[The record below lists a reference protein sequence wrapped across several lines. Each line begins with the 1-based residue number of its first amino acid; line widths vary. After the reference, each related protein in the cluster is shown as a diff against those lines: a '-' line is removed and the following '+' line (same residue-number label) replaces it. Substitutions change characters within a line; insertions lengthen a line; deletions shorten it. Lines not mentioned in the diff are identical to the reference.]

1 MRDAVLMRALLVSL
15 AALLI
20 AGPATAS
27 AAPSVAGCPVF
38 PPSNPWNQRIDK
50 RVRDVHSARIIR
62 AQAAGNELHL
72 DFGSTEEE
80 YGIPYSIVDAG
91 QTLLPLSFGVDGEDY
106 ADESDRGP
114 VPVPADARIE
124 GGSAGNRDPDE
135 GDRHVITITRGTCT
149 LTELYHAQR
158 VRNAGGT
165 VVGWRA
171 SAAARWS
178 LRSNKLR
185 PATWTS
191 ADAAGLPIFPGL
203 LRYEEAAG
211 GKIQHAIRFT
221 LPRARAAY
229 IAPARHCGS
238 NDDPSLPAYGTRLRL
253 KRSFSEA
260 PYRGPLKAIVV
271 AMKRYGLMFADQG
284 SAMYVTGTSDP
295 RWADTI
301 DQLREHPIDGSQFE
315 VVRPTARLNVCR

>member
-1 MRDAVLMRALLVSL
+1 MRDHGVMRIAL
-15 AALLI
+15 AALIIVL

-27 AAPSVAGCPVF
+27 AAPSVGGCPVF
-38 PPSNPWNQRIDK
+38 PPSNPWNQLVTK
-50 RVRDVHSARIIR
+50 RAGDSHSARIIK
-62 AQAAGNELHL
+62 AQAAGHELHL

-80 YGIPYSIVDAG
+80 YGIPFSIVDAS
-91 QTLLPLSFGVDGEDY
+91 QALLPLSFGVDDENY

-124 GGSAGNRDPDE
+124 GGNAADRDPDE
-135 GDRHVITITRGTCT
+135 GDRHVITITRGSCT
-149 LTELYHAQR
+149 LTELYHAER
-158 VRNAGGT
+158 VRRDGK

-203 LRYEEAAG
+203 LRYEEAASG
-211 GKIQHAIRFT
+211 TIQHAIRFT

-229 IAPARHCGS
+229 IAPARHCGPGE
-238 NDDPSLPAYGTRLRL
+238 DPSLPAYGTRLRL
-253 KRSFSEA
+253 KRSFSEK

-295 RWADTI
+295 RWAATI

-315 VVRPTARLNVCR
+315 VVRPAGRLSVCR

>member
-1 MRDAVLMRALLVSL
+1 MVVRIVFATLVVALMMVP
-15 AALLI
+15 AA
-20 AGPATAS
+20 AS
-27 AAPSVAGCPVF
+27 AAPTVAGCPVF
-38 PPSNPWNQRIDK
+38 PASNPWNQRVDK
-50 RVRDVHSARIIR
+50 RKVDVHSARTIR
-62 AQAAGNELHL
+62 AQAAGSDLHL
-72 DFGSTEEE
+72 DFGSTEQE
-80 YGIPYSIVDAG
+80 YGIPFSIVDATP
-91 QTLLPLSFGVDGEDY
+91 TLLPLSFGVDGEDY

-114 VPVPADARIE
+114 VPIPANARIE
-124 GGSAGNRDPDE
+124 GGNAANRDPDE

-158 VRNAGGT
+158 VRRDGK

-171 SAAARWS
+171 SSAARWS

-203 LRYEEAAG
+203 LRYEEAAS

-229 IAPARHCGS
+229 ISPARHCGS
-238 NDDPSLPAYGTRLRL
+238 TDDSTLPAYGTRLRL

-260 PYRGPLKAIVV
+260 PYSGPLKTIVV

-284 SAMYVTGTSDP
+284 SSMYVTGTSDP

-301 DQLREHPIDGSQFE
+301 DQLRENPIDGANFE
-315 VVRPTARLNVCR
+315 VVRPSARLTVCR